1 MIPVTFP
8 IPSRRAATLLL
19 VVLLLSL
26 AGIAAAASAA
36 PVNSFR
42 GNNQSSVDID
52 VTVISQSPRYNF
64 DAAKNNPAVG
74 DQVTFTAS
82 VRNRGTAAT
91 GAYSYQWY
99 VDGVAIASGTAPTM
113 ATGSE
118 AKFNQNWTWQSGDHD
133 ISFFADPANAISE
146 KSEQNNLRTIRTTG
160 LRVGFW
166 VEQSVRNYFDT
177 YQYPYTQQFGIAD
190 EANSWEDWAQRQID
204 LANRVFSEARYPSTP
219 DGVLDTWRLDQ
230 VIVVADDR
238 LPLNGG
244 AATNNP
250 DNRDR
255 TVDMMWGFETD
266 IIRKPAG
273 QEFYSRTHAGSPFNQ
288 EGGVIHELLH
298 ARFLVDSYGLNIHGH
313 SMGVLFDNGT
323 RMYPGGGDMAREFSQ
338 APSMM
343 GGSQLVMAEWEAGAL
358 NLWAKKRPQATW
370 GNQNANGGLG
380 WYIRNHMPAQ
390 NSLWVVDSRG
400 NPVEGATVKVYR
412 AGHVPSGSTDPNIVE
427 ASKDFYKKYID
438 NTVDAQGTTD
448 GNGLY
453 SLGANPFSVAEP
465 IGGWDFPRCVDF
477 FTITYGGKVYPYWLD
492 LAQVQTQYFRGN
504 TASAQYQV
512 TLPIQVS
519 PPTKVTFSGKVTDAA
534 TGAGIS
540 GIQVNFWRQDG
551 GQSFTVVT
559 GTDGSFSVQMDRST
573 DTTRRFNL
581 KANGNKENPAY
592 GSAELLNIQPDQNRA
607 NLNMA

>member
-64 DAAKNNPAVG
+64 DAAKNNPAAG

-118 AKFNQNWTWQSGDHD
+118 VKFNQNWTWQSGDHD

-204 LANRVFSEARYPSTP
+204 TANRVFAEAR
-219 DGVLDTWRLDQ
+219 
-230 VIVVADDR
+230 
-238 LPLNGG
+238 
-244 AATNNP
+244 
-250 DNRDR
+250 
-255 TVDMMWGFETD
+255 
-266 IIRKPAG
+266 
-273 QEFYSRTHAGSPFNQ
+273 
-288 EGGVIHELLH
+288 
-298 ARFLVDSYGLNIHGH
+298 
-313 SMGVLFDNGT
+313 
-323 RMYPGGGDMAREFSQ
+323 
-338 APSMM
+338 
-343 GGSQLVMAEWEAGAL
+343 
-358 NLWAKKRPQATW
+358 
-370 GNQNANGGLG
+370 
-380 WYIRNHMPAQ
+380 
-390 NSLWVVDSRG
+390 
-400 NPVEGATVKVYR
+400 
-412 AGHVPSGSTDPNIVE
+412 
-427 ASKDFYKKYID
+427 
-438 NTVDAQGTTD
+438 
-448 GNGLY
+448 
-453 SLGANPFSVAEP
+453 
-465 IGGWDFPRCVDF
+465 
-477 FTITYGGKVYPYWLD
+477 
-492 LAQVQTQYFRGN
+492 
-504 TASAQYQV
+504 
-512 TLPIQVS
+512 
-519 PPTKVTFSGKVTDAA
+519 
-534 TGAGIS
+534 
-540 GIQVNFWRQDG
+540 
-551 GQSFTVVT
+551 
-559 GTDGSFSVQMDRST
+559 
-573 DTTRRFNL
+573 
-581 KANGNKENPAY
+581 
-592 GSAELLNIQPDQNRA
+592 
-607 NLNMA
+607 